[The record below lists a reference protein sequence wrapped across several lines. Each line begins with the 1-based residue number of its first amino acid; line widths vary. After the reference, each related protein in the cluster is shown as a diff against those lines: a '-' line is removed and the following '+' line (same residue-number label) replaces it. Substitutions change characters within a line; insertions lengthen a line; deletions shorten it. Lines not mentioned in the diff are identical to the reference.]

1 MGRGLYMRFED
12 AGFMSRLRLFYRN
25 TRMSSADILRSQ
37 ARLLARD
44 LAFQTQPFGKS
55 RSSRLL
61 GENAVSKE
69 IRRVYKAAGELGMST
84 RLAYSIRN
92 SPGTFSG
99 LGRAENPTQNP
110 DQAGRAFVWLV
121 SKGKYGE
128 ARELLRRVGV
138 AEEEIT
144 TIPIGKMDGGEE
156 HQKAR
161 HGPRKKVSRN
171 QWPRRIVAD
180 KQIKTYIRKIQRN
193 VGIVKAGWAAGA
205 KMLRGT
211 RGIPQWVT
219 RNIGRAL
226 GGTVI
231 DQSNNPSRPTITLI
245 NNVPWIDKNLTEA
258 QKDRAVKVQ
267 YQKML
272 EAIDKALRAEA
283 RSAKLA

>member
-1 MGRGLYMRFED
+1 
-12 AGFMSRLRLFYRN
+12 
-25 TRMSSADILRSQ
+25 MSSSEILRAQ
-37 ARLLARD
+37 GRLLARD
-44 LAFQTQPFGKS
+44 LAFQTQPFG
-55 RSSRLL
+55 RSASARYL

-69 IRRVYKAAGELGMST
+69 IRRVYKSAGELGMST
-84 RLAYSIRN
+84 RLAYSIKN
-92 SPGTFSG
+92 SPGTFSS
-99 LGRAENPTQNP
+99 LGSAGNPTQTP
-110 DQAGRAFVWLV
+110 EQAGRAFVWLV
-121 SKGKYGE
+121 SRGKYGE
-128 ARELLRRVGV
+128 ARDLLRRVGV

-144 TIPIGKMDGGEE
+144 GIPIGKMDGGQE
-156 HQKAR
+156 HQNAR

-180 KQIKTYIRKIQRN
+180 KQIKTYISKIQKN

-205 KMLRGT
+205 KILKGT
-211 RGIPQWVT
+211 RDIPQWVT

-231 DQSNNPSRPTITLI
+231 DQSNHPSRPTITLI

-258 QKDRAVKVQ
+258 QKNRAVKVQ

-272 EAIDKALRAEA
+272 EAIDKAMRTEA